1 MSNENK
7 YKIFVGSL
15 GAYNNGEI
23 VGGWLEPNSFD
34 SYQSFIKE
42 IENLCNFDK
51 YGDEWMIQDYDGLP
65 SEIGEYPDLIE
76 VYDLC
81 HALKDIDDSLAE
93 AYLEYMKDSFEIDTN
108 GLLNA
113 ESNFVGIYDSF
124 NDFSDSYADEILDC
138 TEDNFITRYF
148 DYESFA
154 RDLEY
159 DYTVLDVSNYQ
170 VAIFNN

>member
-23 VGGWLEPNSFD
+23 VGDWLEPSSFD
-34 SYQSFIKE
+34 SYESFIEK
-42 IENLCNFDK
+42 IENLCNVDK

-81 HALKDIDDSLAE
+81 HALKDIDDDTAE
-93 AYLEYMKDSFEIDTN
+93 AYLEYMRDCFEIDTN

-124 NDFSDSYADEILDC
+124 REYADDIADEMLNVRDNDFLM
-138 TEDNFITRYF
+138 NYF
-148 DYESFA
+148 DYQSFA

-159 DYTVLDVSNYQ
+159 DYTVVHISGYQ
-170 VAIFNN
+170 IAIFN

>member
-1 MSNENK
+1 
-7 YKIFVGSL
+7 
-15 GAYNNGEI
+15 
-23 VGGWLEPNSFD
+23 
-34 SYQSFIKE
+34 
-42 IENLCNFDK
+42 
-51 YGDEWMIQDYDGLP
+51 MIQDYDGLP

-124 NDFSDSYADEILDC
+124 REYADDIADEMLNVRDNDFLM
-138 TEDNFITRYF
+138 NYF
-148 DYESFA
+148 DYDSFA

-159 DYTVLDVSNYQ
+159 DYTVLDVGYQ
-170 VAIFNN
+170 VAIFN